1 MPSPVLPSDL
11 ARQDICRFLA
21 ACFYEPTADFVEAD
35 LFGSLKA
42 VADALD
48 PELRPAVE
56 RLEKAFAADDLQ
68 TLLVD
73 HTRLFIGPSRPLA
86 IPYGSFW
93 LAGDTSLMHD
103 PAFSVTGFY
112 DEGGFELDES
122 FRDLPDH
129 VAVELEFLYVLFFG
143 YHQALLAGDDTGAR
157 ERRALRQRFLEA
169 HLGKWVPAF
178 AAAIRE
184 HAKTG
189 FYQALADLTERVV
202 RKL

>member
-1 MPSPVLPSDL
+1 MASSVLPSDI

-21 ACFYEPTADFVEAD
+21 ACFYEPTPDFLEAD
-35 LFGSLKA
+35 LFGSLRA
-42 VADALD
+42 AAEALD
-48 PELRPAVE
+48 PDFGPAVE
-56 RLEKAFAADDLQ
+56 RLEKAFAADDQQ

-103 PAFSVTGFY
+103 PAYSVTGMY
-112 DEGGFELDES
+112 EEGGFELDES

-129 VAVELEFLYVLFFG
+129 VAVELEFLYVLFFSQN
-143 YHQALLAGDDTGAR
+143 QALQTGDETVAR
-157 ERRALRQRFLEA
+157 EWESLRQRFLES
-169 HLGKWVPAF
+169 HLGKWLPAF

-184 HAKTG
+184 HAGTE
-189 FYQALADLTERVV
+189 FYRVLADLTERVV
-202 RKL
+202 QKL